1 MRKKKAV
8 INIFGSVSLQLVTVI
23 CGFIVPRLIIGAYG
37 SDVNG
42 IINSATNFLN
52 YITLLDAGVGGVVRA
67 ALYKPLAEENYI
79 KVSGVLRSAEM
90 FFRRICA
97 VFVLYAVVL
106 SCFFPYLI
114 DEKLNKEKSL
124 K

>member
-79 KVSGVLRSAEM
+79 KVSGVLRSAEI
-90 FFRRICA
+90 FFIEKQT
-97 VFVLYAVVL
+97 V
-106 SCFFPYLI
+106 SPFFF
-114 DEKLNKEKSL
+114 KSI
-124 K
+124 